1 MGVNSLPKTVILQ
14 RRGCDLN
21 PGPSVP
27 ESSTRTTRLPSHQKG
42 DYLSYSLQLLRNAF
56 RVPFK
61 VALALKPLSSI
72 NTRSR
77 SNWNSRTRYDRP
89 AIPIYDMEAEVNI
102 AYRIFANSYVNGRI
116 GADTVS
122 KLFSRSAA

>member
-1 MGVNSLPKTVILQ
+1 VNSLPKTVILQ

-21 PGPSVP
+21 PGPSAP
-27 ESSTRTTRLPSHQKG
+27 ESSTLTTRLPSHQKG
-42 DYLSYSLQLLRNAF
+42 DYLSYSC
-56 RVPFK
+56 PFK

-89 AIPIYDMEAEVNI
+89 AIPIYDMEAQVNI
-102 AYRIFANSYVNGRI
+102 AYRIFANSYVNVRI